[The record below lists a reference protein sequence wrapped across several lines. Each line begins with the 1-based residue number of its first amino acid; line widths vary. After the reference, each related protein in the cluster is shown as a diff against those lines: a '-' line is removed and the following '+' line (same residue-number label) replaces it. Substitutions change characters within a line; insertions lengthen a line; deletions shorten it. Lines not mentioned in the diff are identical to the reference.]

1 MYTLGSE
8 QTCFVSDKP
17 LLTSS
22 SDNTPSGFLKLS
34 PEIRNKIYC
43 LTLVTTS
50 VTIIDDLPWMWEAEK
65 KNHHSTRT
73 SYKTMNAKV
82 SYILWKAGS
91 SWTRPTISM
100 LALNRQTR
108 AEAVPIFYGNNVIS
122 FVSRSA
128 LIPFL
133 RDRSKLSLQSIR
145 YLHIDFDINEHIC
158 PISRQVD
165 WARAF
170 TKLPKA
176 KAGAFN
182 PQKLTVNIR
191 DHNHRYASQLDPD
204 TPDTELQ
211 RWVREMAKYNT
222 KLDMFGV
229 TLNGRFREI
238 VRSDYEVRMTNAIED
253 DLWDILAPKFL
264 RKVRRE
270 SHDAQSLLKRR
281 IRCEE
286 IQWNFDITKTGFY
299 ESLAE

>member
-8 QTCFVSDKP
+8 QTYLVSDKP
-17 LLTSS
+17 PLTSS
-22 SDNTPSGFLKLS
+22 SDNTPSGFLKPS

-65 KNHHSTRT
+65 KNLHSTRT

-122 FVSRSA
+122 FVSRHA

-145 YLHIDFDINEHIC
+145 YLHIDFDINEHIY
-158 PISRQVD
+158 PKSRQVD

-170 TKLPKA
+170 TKLPKT
-176 KAGAFN
+176 GALN
-182 PQKLTVNIR
+182 LQKLTVNISDPDR
-191 DHNHRYASQLDPD
+191 RYALVLNPD
-204 TPDTELQ
+204 SGLQ
-211 RWVREMAKYNT
+211 RLLHEMVKYIKN
-222 KLDMFGV
+222 LGMFGV
-229 TLNGRFREI
+229 TLNASLIGKVAPNNQ
-238 VRSDYEVRMTNAIED
+238 VRKAGLIEEQ
-253 DLWDILAPKFL
+253 LWDFLTPKML
-264 RKVRRE
+264 RKVRDE
-270 SHDAQSLLKRR
+270 PHDAKSLLKRR
-281 IRCEE
+281 ICREE
-286 IQWNFDITKTGFY
+286 IEWNFDVTKTGFY
-299 ESLAE
+299 GG